1 MKEET
6 PKIYDCEHI
15 GGHIE
20 KHTVKPK
27 LRPEILTITI
37 TGAGCGPRTSWELR
51 DESGKYQKMSEV

>member
-6 PKIYDCEHI
+6 PKIYDCERI

-27 LRPEILTITI
+27 LRPEILTATI
-37 TGAGCGPRTSWELR
+37 TGVGVVHRPLGN
-51 DESGKYQKMSEV
+51 